1 MADEETKPLPLLEE
15 LITYKEGEDE
25 KVNIIQNEP
34 EQSEPLQQEEDLIDT
49 SYSRKRNFFSF
60 YSKKQ
65 NVSERPRG
73 HHGTTKRKEVKN
85 INSNRL
91 GLVHVGWDEEKDK
104 EQLITKPILE
114 DINEDGSQTF
124 LPKNYVNNS
133 DIVVDTVC
141 FFSYDNNKRRKKF
154 LKKVTIDIPD
164 KKQICY
170 EAEQSSNSN
179 NIDSDDKPYD
189 FVICFIE
196 EIIIEAKVI
205 KYHLD

>member
-1 MADEETKPLPLLEE
+1 MAEEETKPLPLLEE
-15 LITYKEGEDE
+15 LITYKEAEDE
-25 KVNIIQNEP
+25 NVNIIQNEP

-60 YSKKQ
+60 YSKK

-104 EQLITKPILE
+104 EQLITKPTLE

-141 FFSYDNNKRRKKF
+141 FFSYDNNKRRKKL
-154 LKKVTIDIPD
+154 LKKVTIDVPD
-164 KKQICY
+164 KKEICY
-170 EAEQSSNSN
+170 
-179 NIDSDDKPYD
+179 D
-189 FVICFIE
+189 
-196 EIIIEAKVI
+196 
-205 KYHLD
+205 